1 MINII
6 LYQPEIPSN
15 TGNILRT
22 SAATGSL
29 VHIIGPTQF
38 TLNDESL
45 KRAGMDY
52 IDMDHIFFY
61 ESYEDFLKVHGDKKI
76 HYITRYGHKPCDSF
90 DFSDVSEDYYV
101 MFGKESSGIPREL
114 LADNLDRCIR
124 LPMKPNARSLNLSN
138 CVAIVTYE
146 ILRQQKYY
154 GLSSDEAIKGDTYL
168 EDNF

>member
-52 IDMDHIFFY
+52 IDMDHIFYY
-61 ESYEDFLKVHGDKKI
+61 ESYEDFLKVHGNKKI

>member
-1 MINII
+1 MINIV

-22 SAATGSL
+22 SSATGAV
-29 VHIIGPTQF
+29 VHIIGPIPF
-38 TLNDESL
+38 ALNDDSL

-52 IDMDHIFFY
+52 IDLEHIKFY
-61 ESYEDFLKVHGDKKI
+61 KSYKDFLKIHGNKKI

-90 DFSDVSEDYYV
+90 DFSDISEDYYV

-114 LADNLDRCIR
+114 LADNLDYCIR

-154 GLSSDEAIKGDTYL
+154 GLSSDEAIKGDSYL

>member
-38 TLNDESL
+38 TLNDASL

-52 IDMDHIFFY
+52 IDMDHIFYY

-101 MFGKESSGIPREL
+101 MFGMESSGIPREL

-154 GLSSDEAIKGDTYL
+154 GLSSDEAIKGHTYL

>member
-52 IDMDHIFFY
+52 IDMDHIFYY

-154 GLSSDEAIKGDTYL
+154 V
-168 EDNF
+168 EDHF

>member
-45 KRAGMDY
+45 KRKIAFSYGY
-52 IDMDHIFFY
+52 HYFY
-61 ESYEDFLKVHGDKKI
+61 KGEIIKREKVAL
-76 HYITRYGHKPCDSF
+76 Y
-90 DFSDVSEDYYV
+90 
-101 MFGKESSGIPREL
+101 
-114 LADNLDRCIR
+114 
-124 LPMKPNARSLNLSN
+124 
-138 CVAIVTYE
+138 
-146 ILRQQKYY
+146 KYKV
-154 GLSSDEAIKGDTYL
+154 I
-168 EDNF
+168 NN

>member
-1 MINII
+1 MINIV

-29 VHIIGPTQF
+29 VHIIGPTPF

-52 IDMDHIFFY
+52 IDLDHIFYY
-61 ESYEDFLKVHGDKKI
+61 ESYEDFLKIHGDKEI
-76 HYITRYGHKPCDSF
+76 HYITRYGHKPCDHF
-90 DFSDVSEDYYV
+90 NFSDVSEDYYV
-101 MFGKESSGIPREL
+101 MFGKESSGIPRDL
-114 LADNLDRCIR
+114 LAGHLDKCIR

-138 CVAIVTYE
+138 CVAIVVYE
-146 ILRQQKYY
+146 ILRQQKYF

>member
-29 VHIIGPTQF
+29 VHIIGPMQF

-52 IDMDHIFFY
+52 IDMDHIFYY

-76 HYITRYGHKPCDSF
+76 YYITRYGHKPCDSF

>member
-1 MINII
+1 MINVI

-22 SAATGSL
+22 CAATGAHL
-29 VHIIGPTQF
+29 HIIGPMGF
-38 TLNDESL
+38 SLNDDSL

-52 IDMDHIFFY
+52 IDLDNVTIY
-61 ESYEDFLKVHGDKKI
+61 ESYEHFIKIHGNKKI

-90 DFSDVSEDYYV
+90 DFSDISEDYFV
-101 MFGKESSGIPREL
+101 MFGKESSGIPRDL
-114 LADNLDRCIR
+114 LADNLDTCIR
-124 LPMKPNARSLNLSN
+124 LNLSN
-138 CVAIVTYE
+138 CVAIVVYE
-146 ILRQQKYY
+146 ILRQQEYY

>member
-52 IDMDHIFFY
+52 IDMDHIFYY

-76 HYITRYGHKPCDSF
+76 HYITRYGHKPC
-90 DFSDVSEDYYV
+90 
-101 MFGKESSGIPREL
+101 
-114 LADNLDRCIR
+114 A
-124 LPMKPNARSLNLSN
+124 
-138 CVAIVTYE
+138 
-146 ILRQQKYY
+146 
-154 GLSSDEAIKGDTYL
+154 
-168 EDNF
+168 

>member
-52 IDMDHIFFY
+52 IDMDHIFYY

>member
-52 IDMDHIFFY
+52 IDIDHIFYY

>member
-52 IDMDHIFFY
+52 IDMDHIFYY

-76 HYITRYGHKPCDSF
+76 YYITRYGHKPCDSF